1 MSDNKLWAAS
11 LQGASYEKVTEFATE
26 VPKLLTDASTAD
38 SDGVTR
44 DTGLLLTKK
53 QIIDLRKYE
62 AAGLALPYT
71 LQDVIDY
78 LRFGAGQDGGAGL
91 KAADFL
97 KTFTDTRD
105 HAKRWSP
112 LRERIMLTGTE
123 LKLFGASMQTY
134 GDDMQEVYDDLKAAP
149 LLDKHN
155 IKTLAELKTLQ
166 INMGGKFPG
175 IELEP
180 DTLPDIQHYL
190 SKIFARVA
198 SNLANVSA
206 IKTDLDKFGYD
217 LREKVLPGIKLRV
230 GLIQTNSYP
239 ADIKAQDHVI
249 TRRAAEIQE
258 KNTQYK
264 ALVEKALGSAA
275 GLNIFGL
282 GMAIYYGVE
291 AENVRAERKKLNE
304 QQDKDIEILKNMN
317 QTLGSL
323 KRVEHDLQNLTVVAI
338 DADLATQ
345 NLMHVWNVMHR
356 YVTESATAISG
367 INDALSLR
375 RFMST
380 FREVVSPWVQIHQDA
395 DALIQVFKDAD
406 QEYSQSQVMAAPR
419 MMRTMFIEQQQYSV
433 LDLQAL
439 KNSQSAMLDD
449 GITAEALFIR
459 LNYLPGVFDRFKR
472 LVGDVNASAR
482 DLRECSLNSKM
493 DLESR
498 IRKLAALEAE
508 LAGAVAGSEEYLEIE
523 VDIATEL
530 KKLPVLTGKQA
541 GKISTRLANISDGY
555 DQGVTR
561 GFAAGLEKD
570 LAGAREVKAEL
581 GEYLV
586 NAQGELKA
594 VADAISAIEKTAI
607 EKIGND
613 VALTID
619 KIQALGM
626 APPQAQIVMFAIEQL
641 KKSMADINDGISFL
655 NMIHESRK
663 LQEKVNDLF
672 KRIAQEDKNIS
683 QTLGRIEFIR
693 VVHSLDDQRQVYVSE
708 YKKAVVVFADFLSAV
723 EKNKTSD
730 LGQRVSLAIK
740 EVKKLV
746 TFLAPVSLP

>member
-239 ADIKAQDHVI
+239 ADIKAQDQVI

-708 YKKAVVVFADFLSAV
+708 YKNAVVVFADFLSAV

>member
-239 ADIKAQDHVI
+239 ADIKAQDQVI

-740 EVKKLV
+740 EVKKFV
-746 TFLAPVSLP
+746 AFLAPVSLP

>member
-155 IKTLAELKTLQ
+155 IKTLAELKTLK

-239 ADIKAQDHVI
+239 ADIKAQDQVI

-375 RFMST
+375 RFMSP

-708 YKKAVVVFADFLSAV
+708 YKNAVVVFADFLSAV

>member
-655 NMIHESRK
+655 NMINESRK

-708 YKKAVVVFADFLSAV
+708 YKNAVVVFADFLSAV